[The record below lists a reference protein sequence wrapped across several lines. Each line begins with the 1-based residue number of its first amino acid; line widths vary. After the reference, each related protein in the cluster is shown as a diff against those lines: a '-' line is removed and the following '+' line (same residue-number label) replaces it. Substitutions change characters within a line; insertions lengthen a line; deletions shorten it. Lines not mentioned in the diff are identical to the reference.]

1 MKHRQILLQVEAVQD
16 LDAGFAFYES
26 KESELGYYFI
36 DSLLADLDALSFYAG
51 IHPRYFGFFRMLSK
65 RFPYAI
71 YYDIQQEVVSVAAIL
86 NMRKDPLFI
95 RKELGERK
103 S

>member
-1 MKHRQILLQVEAVQD
+1 MKHRRVLLQVEAAQD
-16 LDAGFAFYES
+16 LDAGFAFYEL
-26 KESELGYYFI
+26 KESGLGNYFV

-71 YYDIQQEVVSVAAIL
+71 YYDIQKEIVPVTAIL
-86 NMRKDPLFI
+86 NIRKDPFFI

>member
-36 DSLLADLDALSFYAG
+36 DSLLADLDALSF
-51 IHPRYFGFFRMLSK
+51 
-65 RFPYAI
+65 
-71 YYDIQQEVVSVAAIL
+71 
-86 NMRKDPLFI
+86 
-95 RKELGERK
+95 
-103 S
+103 